1 MVSQG
6 ASQLNLSMV
15 VAAADLRRA
24 VESLHQE
31 FFRTPDPASFESAS
45 CE

>member
-15 VAAADLRRA
+15 VAAPDLRRA

-31 FFRTPDPASFESAS
+31 FFRTPDPASFE
-45 CE
+45 